1 MKLSTSK
8 IFVLINKWPKFPS
21 INIISWSMRLYI
33 TTIMINSIMKTMG
46 RGQHHR
52 ETAHANIA
60 MNYRSVQWIL
70 FLMSLGKSIIV
81 YQIFLWV
88 DLDSI
93 LFPMCSINVEISDK
107 NGEDISVPPLHA
119 SATADLLSSIS
130 HSPLVDSF
138 LLSLEPYSSWK
149 WFPHE
154 KENKA
159 RYITN
164 WN

>member
-1 MKLSTSK
+1 
-8 IFVLINKWPKFPS
+8 
-21 INIISWSMRLYI
+21 MRLFI
-33 TTIMINSIMKTMG
+33 TTIMIYSIMKTMG
-46 RGQHHR
+46 SSQHQR

-107 NGEDISVPPLHA
+107 KWWISVPLC
-119 SATADLLSSIS
+119 TLLRLPTFYLPFLIF
-130 HSPLVDSF
+130 PLVDSF
-138 LLSLEPYSSWK
+138 LLSLESCASWK